1 MQEITSIDL
10 AQERLSLIE
19 KLFPSI
25 KDIDEKPRF
34 GSSIIVVDRKVLID
48 EYNRCKDILE
58 NERLLMESC
67 ITYTE

>member
-1 MQEITSIDL
+1 MVDL
-10 AQERLSLIE
+10 AQERLALIE

-25 KDIDEKPRF
+25 KDIDEKPKF
-34 GSSIIVVDRKVLID
+34 GSSVIVVDRKLLLE

-67 ITYTE
+67 IIYTE